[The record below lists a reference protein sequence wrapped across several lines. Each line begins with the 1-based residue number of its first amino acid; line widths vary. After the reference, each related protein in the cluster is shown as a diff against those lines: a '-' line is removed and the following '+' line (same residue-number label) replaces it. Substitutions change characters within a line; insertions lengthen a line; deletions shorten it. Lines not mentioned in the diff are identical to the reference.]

1 MLKPFI
7 ITDDTTAEADNDDE
21 QDTDAA
27 ADDKFGSNVAHAAN
41 IPAVTFQKF
50 TALPRAKAT
59 QRDDSRVDMSKS
71 IDYRRLRKKPL
82 MTTYKHKLRT
92 NSIFMRFA

>member
-27 ADDKFGSNVAHAAN
+27 AVDNFGSNVAHAAN

-50 TALPRAKAT
+50 TALPIAKVT
-59 QRDDSRVDMSKS
+59 QHDDSRVDMLSTC
-71 IDYRRLRKKPL
+71 PL
-82 MTTYKHKLRT
+82 CYVVDMLKRGGLTKY
-92 NSIFMRFA
+92 